1 MKKVVLALSLLIIS
15 PAIHPMS
22 ILTAMDPRLDENER
36 GILGSALRKLLK
48 NSGTLNYDLVGLGSN
63 TEKQRTEK
71 IFADL
76 DKNPSDPHLQK
87 QFCERQGIATTM
99 ALSLIAQL
107 ETWAKDPEPN
117 QASSSTIHY
126 AHDTSYAFELI
137 ESSTKLRKLSII
149 NRSLPPF
156 YNNRLV
162 LATNQARKRIKNML
176 NITDTDGGNNQNALL
191 KEEIVGDKTIDIFPR
206 KVVIDQALKL
216 LREASVAGDEK
227 LAEALPNKIV
237 LTHASTLLH
246 DAPETLLP
254 RKKLIGHTLK
264 LLTENPLPTDEQ
276 ELELINSLST
286 LMLNQAPMESVPKRE
301 QTPTPPPADED

>member
-1 MKKVVLALSLLIIS
+1 MKKIVLALSLLTIS
-15 PAIHPMS
+15 PSIHTMS
-22 ILTAMDPRLDENER
+22 LITAMDPRLDENER
-36 GILGSALRKLLK
+36 GILGSVLRKLLK
-48 NSGTLNYDLVGLGSN
+48 NSGTLDYDLVGLGSN

-76 DKNPSDPHLQK
+76 DRNPSDPHLQK
-87 QFCERQGIATTM
+87 QFCERQAIATTM

-176 NITDTDGGNNQNALL
+176 NITDGGNSQDALL
-191 KEEIVGDKTIDIFPR
+191 KEEIVGDKAIDIFPR
-206 KVVIDQALKL
+206 KVVIDHALKL
-216 LREASVAGDEK
+216 LREASVAGDEQ
-227 LAEALPNKIV
+227 LIQALPNKIV

-276 ELELINSLST
+276 ELELINSLAT

-301 QTPTPPPADED
+301 QTPTSPPADED